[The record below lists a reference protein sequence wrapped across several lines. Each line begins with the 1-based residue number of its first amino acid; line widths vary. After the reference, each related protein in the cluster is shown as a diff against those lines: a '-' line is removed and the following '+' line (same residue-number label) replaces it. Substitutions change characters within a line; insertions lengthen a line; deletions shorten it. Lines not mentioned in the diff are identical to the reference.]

1 MPEAGSRTAKKT
13 TKQKTTKAK
22 TATKA
27 KAPAKAKTTKAKTAT
42 KAKAA
47 AKAKPAAAKQP
58 VARRLRVKQ
67 VRSGIGHS
75 DKLRRTL
82 GALGLKHQREVVVG
96 DNPSM
101 RGMLHRVRHLVLVTP
116 EEG

>member
-22 TATKA
+22 TPTRAKTATKV
-27 KAPAKAKTTKAKTAT
+27 KAPAKAETAT

-47 AKAKPAAAKQP
+47 AARQP

-75 DKLRRTL
+75 GKLRRTL
-82 GALGLKHQREVVVG
+82 RALGLKYQREVVVG

-101 RGMLHRVRHLVLVTP
+101 RGMLHRVRHLVRVTP